1 MMNAIE
7 TIGRALGGK
16 QKPGGG
22 WMCRCPAH
30 DDKEPSLSIDLGDNL
45 RPVVK
50 CWAGCSNQDVIS
62 ALRARGL
69 WPELPPLTGRAQP
82 APEKRTKETNSQR
95 RPDREAAAAEAVRR
109 WEAAGPANRDHPY
122 LAGKGLEGQGL
133 RQDGRLLLVPMCDK
147 EGTVCSL
154 QTINPEGQKRF
165 LKGGAVSGLVVL
177 IGGPPEPDWPVCVV
191 EGWATG
197 AAIHAA
203 TGYPA
208 AVAFSATNLAQVAGI
223 IQAKHPGH
231 QVILC
236 ADDDL
241 NPDKE
246 NNTGIDAATA
256 AAASVGG
263 ALAVPGMGKKA
274 DFWDLWHEQGPD
286 AVRKVIAD
294 AKPVDDAAD
303 CTDHNPEQEDP
314 AAMIR
319 YLAGLSALEYEQKRR
334 AVAEA
339 LGVRASALD
348 RAVKEA
354 GKSQNESILPFDE
367 PDPWPEPVEPSQLLT
382 NIAATI
388 QRFIICSTEVA
399 HAVALWSAMTWFMD
413 VVQVAPLAIITA
425 PEKRCGKSQLLFLL
439 GRLSARSITASSISP
454 AALYR
459 AIDAW
464 QPTLL
469 IDEADA
475 FLKDNEELRG
485 IINSGHTRD
494 SAYVIRTVG
503 DNFTPTKFNTWGA
516 KAIAGIGHVADTIMD
531 RSVILELRRKLPHEE
546 VARLR
551 YAEADLFGNLR
562 AKLARF
568 ADDYAAMV
576 RQTRPP
582 LPSCLND
589 RAQDN
594 WEPLLAIAMVAG
606 GHWLEI
612 GTRAAI
618 KLSGCESAAQTIG
631 GELLA
636 DIKEIFEMRD
646 TDRIS
651 TADLIRALCDDDE
664 KAWATYNRGNPIS
677 PRQLANKLK
686 GYGIASNTLRFRHA
700 GLAKG
705 YEREQFE
712 EAFSR
717 YIPSHPSTLSVTA

>member
-1 MMNAIE
+1 MNAIE
-7 TIGRALGGK
+7 TIGSALGGK
-16 QKPGGG
+16 PKPGGG

-45 RPVVK
+45 RPVVR

-69 WPELPPLTGRAQP
+69 WPERLPLTGRTQP

-95 RPDREAAAAEAVRR
+95 RPDREAAAAEAARR

-133 RQDGRLLLVPMCDK
+133 RQEGRLLLVPMCDTK
-147 EGTVCSL
+147 GAVCSL

-177 IGGPPEPDWPVCVV
+177 IGGPPEPGGPV
-191 EGWATG
+191 
-197 AAIHAA
+197 
-203 TGYPA
+203 
-208 AVAFSATNLAQVAGI
+208 
-223 IQAKHPGH
+223 
-231 QVILC
+231 
-236 ADDDL
+236 
-241 NPDKE
+241 
-246 NNTGIDAATA
+246 
-256 AAASVGG
+256 
-263 ALAVPGMGKKA
+263 
-274 DFWDLWHEQGPD
+274 
-286 AVRKVIAD
+286 
-294 AKPVDDAAD
+294 
-303 CTDHNPEQEDP
+303 
-314 AAMIR
+314 
-319 YLAGLSALEYEQKRR
+319 
-334 AVAEA
+334 
-339 LGVRASALD
+339 
-348 RAVKEA
+348 
-354 GKSQNESILPFDE
+354 
-367 PDPWPEPVEPSQLLT
+367 
-382 NIAATI
+382 
-388 QRFIICSTEVA
+388 
-399 HAVALWSAMTWFMD
+399 
-413 VVQVAPLAIITA
+413 
-425 PEKRCGKSQLLFLL
+425 
-439 GRLSARSITASSISP
+439 
-454 AALYR
+454 YR

-646 TDRIS
+646 MDRIS

-686 GYGIASNTLRFRHA
+686 GYGITSTTLRFRHT

-705 YEREQFE
+705 YERKQFE

-717 YIPSHPSTLSVTA
+717 YIPVEHLVLSVTA